1 MNILIF
7 LLVFLLLLLLYRICL
22 TTLALP
28 HLTLQRH
35 FSRKAVFE
43 GECGEMTEIVT
54 NASLIPIIW
63 IRLESSIAN
72 ALQFTEQTDLELNG
86 DRHIQSLFTLLPR
99 QRIIHRYPVQ
109 FRRRGAYSV
118 SSSALTAGDV
128 TGMCRIMKE
137 QSCRADILV
146 WPKLIPD
153 RDLPPL
159 LLGTIGQWRLAHPL
173 SEDPFLIRGLRE
185 YQPGDPVRAIH
196 WPTTA
201 KTGRVH
207 IALHDPSSGTRLLVL
222 LNGQKTENQWSELM
236 DYEQAAIEYGI
247 SLAASLCLYALRHN
261 CAAGFA
267 SNLKLTGSEETP
279 FLPPVLSSGQREQLL
294 STFARLKISFTLRFE
309 TYLKTLSPDPGTDLL
324 LLTFYLTDEMQA
336 VIQSLRRRGH
346 RVHVHLLSQTPA

>member
-7 LLVFLLLLLLYRICL
+7 LLVFLFLLFLYRVAL
-22 TTLALP
+22 NVLALP

-43 GECGEMTEIVT
+43 GERGEMTEIVT

-99 QRIIHRYPVQ
+99 QRIIRRYPVL

-137 QSCRADILV
+137 QACRADILV

-153 RDLPPL
+153 RNLPSL

-185 YQPGDPVRAIH
+185 YQPGDPVRSIH

-222 LNGQKTENQWSELM
+222 LNGQKAENQWGELM
-236 DYEQAAIEYGI
+236 DYEQSAIE
-247 SLAASLCLYALRHN
+247 
-261 CAAGFA
+261 
-267 SNLKLTGSEETP
+267 
-279 FLPPVLSSGQREQLL
+279 
-294 STFARLKISFTLRFE
+294 
-309 TYLKTLSPDPGTDLL
+309 
-324 LLTFYLTDEMQA
+324 
-336 VIQSLRRRGH
+336 
-346 RVHVHLLSQTPA
+346 

>member
-7 LLVFLLLLLLYRICL
+7 LLIFLLLILLYRTAL
-22 TTLALP
+22 AFLALP
-28 HLTLQRH
+28 HLTIQRS
-35 FSRKAVFE
+35 FSKRAVFE
-43 GECGEMTEIVT
+43 GDSGEMTEIVT
-54 NASLIPIIW
+54 NTSIVPIIW

-86 DRHIQSLFTLLPR
+86 DRHIQSLFTVLPR
-99 QRIIHRYPVQ
+99 QRIIRRYPVQ

-137 QSCRADILV
+137 QACRADILV

-159 LLGTIGQWRLAHPL
+159 LLGSIGQWRLAHPL

-222 LNGQKTENQWSELM
+222 LNGQKTETQWSELM
-236 DYEQAAIEYGI
+236 DYEQEAVERGI
-247 SLAASLCLYALRHN
+247 SLAASLCLYALRQG
-261 CAAGFA
+261 CASGFA
-267 SNLKLTGSEETP
+267 SNLKLVDSDTTP
-279 FLPPVLSSGQREQLL
+279 FVPPAISGEQRERLL
-294 STFARLKISFTLRFE
+294 DTFARLKISFTLRFE
-309 TYLKTLSPDPGTDLL
+309 TYLKTITPDPGTDLL
-324 LLTFYLTDEMQA
+324 LLTFYLTDEMHAA
-336 VIQSLRRRGH
+336 VQSLRRQGH
-346 RVHVHLLSQTPA
+346 RVHIHLLSQTPS